1 MYISDDKLKKI
12 VSEAMHKVLKEDDNS
27 QTSGIDNILKECSS
41 RHFKEIK
48 YFSPTE
54 QRVPTGVA
62 FTRGGFIH
70 ECQCNKNAFHMTEAI
85 SDNQYGLK
93 NYRGGIIVFSTDV
106 NAVRLDINNFRNKIK
121 QLLATFNQRINKLG
135 ILHKVLNK
143 FNKYNEE
150 YIGAYSVGNFF
161 HGRYIGDNGEV
172 YDERSLTLEVNGL
185 SSKALLY
192 LGEMIARVFK
202 QECVLIKD
210 LNNNKIYSANGIRS
224 KEDPNFD
231 SVNAMA

>member
-1 MYISDDKLKKI
+1 MY
-12 VSEAMHKVLKEDDNS
+12 KVLHNEDNYRVNRFD
-27 QTSGIDNILKECSS
+27 TILKECSS

-70 ECQCNKNAFHMTEAI
+70 ECQCNKNAFHLTEAI

-93 NYRGGIIVFSTDV
+93 QYRDSIIVFSTDV
-106 NAVRLDINNFRNKIK
+106 NAVRLDTNNFKNKIK
-121 QLLATFNQRINKLG
+121 QILVTFNQRINKLG

-143 FNKYNEE
+143 FNKYNKE
-150 YIGAYSVGNFF
+150 YIGAYSVDNFF

-172 YDERSLTLEVNGL
+172 YDEHSLTLEVNGL

-192 LGEMIARVFK
+192 LGEMNARILK

-224 KEDPNFD
+224 KEEPNFD
-231 SVNAMA
+231 SVNTMV